1 MTPILIDSDS
11 FELNGVKVTPIEVLH
26 GKLPVTAYRFNDI
39 AYLTDVKTIATEEK
53 EKLKNLDVLIV
64 NALRIE
70 EHATHFNLKE
80 ALAFVDE
87 IKPKRTYFTHISH
100 KLGFHSEVEKQLPE
114 NVFLAFDGL
123 QIEV

>member
-1 MTPILIDSDS
+1 MVDTAAFHLKNETVIPIKAMHGGLAITCFR
-11 FELNGVKVTPIEVLH
+11 FEN
-26 GKLPVTAYRFNDI
+26 F
-39 AYLTDVKTIATEEK
+39 AYLTDVKTITSEEK

-70 EHATHFNLKE
+70 QHPTHFNLEE
-80 ALAFVDE
+80 ALSFVNE

-100 KLGFHSEVEKQLPE
+100 KFGLHDEIQKNLPQ

-123 QIEV
+123 KFKV